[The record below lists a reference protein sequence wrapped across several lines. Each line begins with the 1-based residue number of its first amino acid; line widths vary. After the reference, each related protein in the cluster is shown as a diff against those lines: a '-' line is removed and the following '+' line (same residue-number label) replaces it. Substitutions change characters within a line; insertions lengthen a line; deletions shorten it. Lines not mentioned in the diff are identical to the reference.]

1 MLWRNLD
8 TYNDGSVTAHQVQRW
23 LQDQVQF
30 TIPQHRIH
38 FIEDA
43 FDTIKRDGR
52 ISEKEFMTVLSGP
65 EEEEDEGQE
74 EGQEDEYGAQQS
86 EPE

>member
-1 MLWRNLD
+1 M
-8 TYNDGSVTAHQVQRW
+8 
-23 LQDQVQF
+23 QDQVQF

>member
-1 MLWRNLD
+1 
-8 TYNDGSVTAHQVQRW
+8 
-23 LQDQVQF
+23 
-30 TIPQHRIH
+30 
-38 FIEDA
+38 
-43 FDTIKRDGR
+43 
-52 ISEKEFMTVLSGP
+52 MTVLSGP